1 MYKSFCFLILILFC
15 SFRLTAQETNP
26 EVSGNEHVLQGL
38 FLKLHQAATDEG
50 KDSINGNILKL
61 MNQTLLKSGSFSWPF
76 DSLKTMGKLTSSD
89 NQVRLY
95 TWNIPFSDN
104 TYKYFGFI
112 QYFSSRQKKYLIYPL
127 IDKSAEITNPEYAP
141 LTNNR
146 WFGSLYYE
154 IIPVKYKS
162 DRYYT
167 LLALDY
173 NNLFT
178 SKKIVDV
185 LYFDKSDFPHFGAA
199 IFQVNNQLKDRII
212 FEFSARA
219 IMTLHFDNDLK
230 MITFDHLSPA
240 ESKYT
245 GNYEYYGPD
254 FSYDGLKFKKGRW
267 SLVPDIPVRNA
278 K

>member
-104 TYKYFGFI
+104 T
-112 QYFSSRQKKYLIYPL
+112 
-127 IDKSAEITNPEYAP
+127 
-141 LTNNR
+141 
-146 WFGSLYYE
+146 
-154 IIPVKYKS
+154 
-162 DRYYT
+162 
-167 LLALDY
+167 
-173 NNLFT
+173 
-178 SKKIVDV
+178 
-185 LYFDKSDFPHFGAA
+185 
-199 IFQVNNQLKDRII
+199 
-212 FEFSARA
+212 
-219 IMTLHFDNDLK
+219 
-230 MITFDHLSPA
+230 
-240 ESKYT
+240 
-245 GNYEYYGPD
+245 
-254 FSYDGLKFKKGRW
+254 
-267 SLVPDIPVRNA
+267 
-278 K
+278 